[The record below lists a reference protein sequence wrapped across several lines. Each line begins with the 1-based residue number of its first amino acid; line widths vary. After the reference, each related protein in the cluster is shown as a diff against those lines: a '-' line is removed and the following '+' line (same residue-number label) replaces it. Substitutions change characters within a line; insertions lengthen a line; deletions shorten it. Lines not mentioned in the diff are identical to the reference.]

1 MTNYIP
7 SPSQRVRDQVE
18 QYERSG
24 GAEGAEMQGLSVI
37 IVTHHGRRTGAVRK
51 TPLMRVSA
59 GDGYVL
65 VGSLGGAPEDPLW
78 VGNLRADPDVEIR
91 DRAVVQPMRVREVT
105 GDERARLWA
114 LAVQA
119 FGPYADYQVKT
130 ARVIPV
136 FIAEP
141 VRESTR

>member
-7 SPSQRVRDQVE
+7 SPSERVRDQVE
-18 QYERSG
+18 RYERSG
-24 GAEGAEMQGLSVI
+24 GTDGAEMGGRPVI
-37 IVTHHGRRTGAVRK
+37 LVTHRGRTTGALRK

-65 VGSLGGAPEDPLW
+65 VGSLGGAPADPLW
-78 VGNLRADPDVEIR
+78 VGNLRADPHVEIR
-91 DRAVVQPMRVREVT
+91 DRAVVQPMLVREVA
-105 GDERARLWA
+105 GDERGRLWA

-119 FGPYADYQVKT
+119 YPPYADYQEKT
-130 ARVIPV
+130 SRVIPV

-141 VRESTR
+141 QGPMTN